1 MNDASDLAMYNLV
14 KRISD
19 VMLSFF
25 GICLLFPLFVLL
37 GMLIKVDSKGPVIYK
52 GIRSGLHS
60 APFEIYKFRTMVY
73 NAESIGGFVTSEN
86 DGRVT
91 RVGRVFRKYK
101 LDELPQLFNVLQ
113 GSMSIVGPRPE
124 VPLYTNMYT
133 GEEMLIL
140 TVRPGITD
148 FSSMYFVQLAGVVG
162 SSDDKIQFD
171 RNIQDVL
178 RTKNKLR
185 IKYVK
190 ERSFS
195 TDIQII
201 IKTFVKLFK
210 SF

>member
-1 MNDASDLAMYNLV
+1 
-14 KRISD
+14 
-19 VMLSFF
+19 
-25 GICLLFPLFVLL
+25 
-37 GMLIKVDSKGPVIYK
+37 
-52 GIRSGLHS
+52 
-60 APFEIYKFRTMVY
+60 
-73 NAESIGGFVTSEN
+73 
-86 DGRVT
+86 
-91 RVGRVFRKYK
+91 
-101 LDELPQLFNVLQ
+101 
-113 GSMSIVGPRPE
+113 MSIVGPRPE

-148 FSSMYFVQLAGVVG
+148 FSSMYFVQLASVVG

>member
-1 MNDASDLAMYNLV
+1 MNEASNMARYDLV

-19 VMLSFF
+19 ILLSFS
-25 GICLLFPLFVLL
+25 GILFLCPLFVIFSLL
-37 GMLIKVDSKGPVIYK
+37 IRVDSKGPVIYR

-60 APFEIYKFRTMVY
+60 VPFQIYKFRTMVH
-73 NAESIGGFVTSEN
+73 NAESIGGLVTSEN

-91 RVGRVFRKYK
+91 RIGKVFRKYK

-124 VPLYTNMYT
+124 VPLYTKMYT

-148 FSSMYFVQLAGVVG
+148 FSSIYFVQLAGIVG
-162 SSDDKIQFD
+162 SSDDKTQFD
-171 RNIQDVL
+171 RNVQDVL
-178 RTKNKLR
+178 KTKNKLR

-195 TDIQII
+195 TDVKII

>member
-1 MNDASDLAMYNLV
+1 MNEASNMARYDLV

-19 VMLSFF
+19 ILLSFS
-25 GICLLFPLFVLL
+25 GILFLCPLFVIFGLL
-37 GMLIKVDSKGPVIYK
+37 IRVDSKGPVIYK

-60 APFEIYKFRTMVY
+60 VPFQIYKFRTMVH
-73 NAESIGGFVTSEN
+73 NAEFVGGFVTSEN

-91 RVGRVFRKYK
+91 RIGKVFRKYK

-124 VPLYTNMYT
+124 VPLYTKMYT

-148 FSSMYFVQLAGVVG
+148 FSSIYFVQLAGIVG
-162 SSDDKIQFD
+162 SSDDKTQFD
-171 RNIQDVL
+171 RNVQDVL
-178 RTKNKLR
+178 KTKNKLR

-195 TDIQII
+195 TDVKII